1 MFRVLARSNQARSP
15 SAKQQFRPRIEWYEE
30 MPVPAT
36 GTSSS
41 SQQNLS
47 DCKCPKTIA
56 KGSLAYLLTHLISM
70 PYIQIQRF
78 RNCVV
83 SVIWHLLMSREQHYF
98 LIIIFL
104 NFGDGYGTVF
114 DNFFLLISDIERL
127 RIFQDFQLVLPKYSH
142 FYHIFSVY
150 TVFVAIF
157 SYLRQ
162 CISVLQT

>member
-1 MFRVLARSNQARSP
+1 MCSFSYLTFVDES
-15 SAKQQFRPRIEWYEE
+15 
-30 MPVPAT
+30 
-36 GTSSS
+36 GTA
-41 SQQNLS
+41 LFFI
-47 DCKCPKTIA
+47 IA
-56 KGSLAYLLTHLISM
+56 FY
-70 PYIQIQRF
+70 
-78 RNCVV
+78 
-83 SVIWHLLMSREQHYF
+83 
-98 LIIIFL
+98 

>member
-1 MFRVLARSNQARSP
+1 MIYFLLCIFLCRQTWLCFVHVFSLLLLCFSFICFMFRVLARSNQARSP

-70 PYIQIQRF
+70 HYIQIQRF

-98 LIIIFL
+98 LIIIFFIIL
-104 NFGDGYGTVF
+104 GMDMEQFLII
-114 DNFFLLISDIERL
+114 FF
-127 RIFQDFQLVLPKYSH
+127 Y
-142 FYHIFSVY
+142 
-150 TVFVAIF
+150 
-157 SYLRQ
+157 
-162 CISVLQT
+162 

>member
-1 MFRVLARSNQARSP
+1 MCSFSYLTFVDES
-15 SAKQQFRPRIEWYEE
+15 
-30 MPVPAT
+30 
-36 GTSSS
+36 GTA
-41 SQQNLS
+41 LFFI
-47 DCKCPKTIA
+47 IA
-56 KGSLAYLLTHLISM
+56 FY
-70 PYIQIQRF
+70 
-78 RNCVV
+78 
-83 SVIWHLLMSREQHYF
+83 
-98 LIIIFL
+98 

-162 CISVLQT
+162 CILVLQT